1 MIKIKLKMLK
11 IRLYLAVFFFSV
23 ILFPSSGQS
32 VTVLEKYGTILKN
45 YSGYYIAR
53 TDTNNIYIV
62 KLTFQ
67 VTFILQRI
75 FFENNELTEGDKI
88 VLDKMTNFGNVYYV
102 FTEKGVECID
112 RKTNTISISDKNYIL
127 YNPNRHSRSPNG
139 DIIFNINYIIADKYV
154 RWLPFNSSNSY
165 FAESPDEVIDI
176 VNNKLFSPTDEQRRL
191 TGKFIFSEYEIIKI
205 ENMEIPFT
213 DEEIK
218 NDEIIVETNRQ
229 FIFGRHISAYHD
241 NWCLAGV
248 LGRWDNGRYKFGG
261 VHIDGIGYANEIF
274 YYFVDYDTIIYEHH
288 LIELINSDEKKY
300 KNIKYKII
308 FKREIISE

>member
-1 MIKIKLKMLK
+1 MSK
-11 IRLYLAVFFFSV
+11 IRLFLAIFFFSV

-32 VTVLEKYGTILKN
+32 VTILEKYGTILKN

-75 FFENNELTEGDKI
+75 FFENNKLTEGDKI
-88 VLDKMTNFGNVYYV
+88 IFDKITNFGNVYYV

-139 DIIFNINYIIADKYV
+139 DIIFNINYMIEDKYV
-154 RWLPFNSSNSY
+154 HRLPFNSDNSY
-165 FAESPDEVIDI
+165 FVESTDEVIDI
-176 VNNKLFSPTDEQRRL
+176 VNNKLFSPTDEQKKL
-191 TGKFIFSEYEIIKI
+191 TGNFKFSEYEIIKI
-205 ENMEIPFT
+205 SNMEIPFT
-213 DEEIK
+213 YEVIK

-229 FIFGRHISAYHD
+229 FIFGRHISTYHE
-241 NWCLAGV
+241 NWCSAGV
-248 LGRWDNGRYKFGG
+248 LGRWYNGRYDFGG

-288 LIELINSDEKKY
+288 LTEAINENEKRF
-300 KNIKYKII
+300 IQYKII
-308 FKREIISE
+308 FKREKISE